1 MRRGAIRATIPA
13 MNPVERVR
21 VRTIEGGR
29 DADRDDDVA
38 VEEPLAIQIRR
49 EGSEAGFAFVTTMR
63 TPGNDV
69 ELAAG
74 LLFGEGVIEGPGDV
88 VRLAVPDTPVGKRDD
103 NVVVATLRSA
113 AVDRAE
119 KLQRTSVMGSACGVC
134 GKTTIDNLIPA
145 GRPAIAD
152 RLRVDPEI
160 LLALPRR
167 LRERQSIFA
176 STGGLHAAGLFTF
189 AGELEE
195 VREDIGRH
203 NATDKLVGAFLLRG
217 RVPIS
222 GGILA
227 VSGRAG
233 FEIVQ
238 KAVAAGIPLVA
249 SVSAPSSLA
258 IALADA
264 GGVTLVGF
272 LRDRRF
278 NVYSHRHR
286 VAASRDPISPG

>member
-1 MRRGAIRATIPA
+1 

-286 VAASRDPISPG
+286 VAASRAPDSPG

>member
-119 KLQRTSVMGSACGVC
+119 KLQRASVMGSACGVC

-167 LRERQSIFA
+167 LREKQSIFA

-203 NATDKLVGAFLLRG
+203 NATDKLVGTCLLRG
-217 RVPIS
+217 RIPIS

-264 GGVTLVGF
+264 GGVTLIGF

-286 VAASRDPISPG
+286 VAASQAPDSSG